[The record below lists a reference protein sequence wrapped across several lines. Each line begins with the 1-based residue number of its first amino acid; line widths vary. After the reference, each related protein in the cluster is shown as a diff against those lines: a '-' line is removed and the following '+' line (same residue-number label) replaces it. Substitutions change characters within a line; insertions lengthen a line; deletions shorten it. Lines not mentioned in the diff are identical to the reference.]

1 MKKKSKYG
9 RNPKLNPKTHCVMV
23 RFDDEEWNKFLTMY
37 EESEVYAKAVFSRH
51 TSSGKVQGT
60 EGGQDDGG
68 LHD

>member
-37 EESEVYAKAVFSRH
+37 EE
-51 TSSGKVQGT
+51 
-60 EGGQDDGG
+60 
-68 LHD
+68 